1 MRAAAPWQQIK
12 FGHPERSLEQAPGR
26 QCLVRVRSI
35 IENESAKRTPDQIDF
50 FSGGRGGGRLKEKVM
65 DFCLSLR
72 GPFAMCIF
80 PFEEGIATGQTAQD
94 LYTIF
99 FSRYETHFLLHIK
112 NTRFILFHG
121 GRGAELEY
129 SNALQRRFLLFATAS
144 CCMESRGCTK
154 GSHYLSDGD
163 LENRRWEGILQEE
176 LIKMH
181 SYVDVPPFYYLQL
194 ISSFLP
200 PRWIPV
206 TAKEHQIAKQRSNH
220 FAVLC
225 YFGQTAGIIRNTG
238 TVYSSC
244 ACKIHIMFTGEKK
257 AVLYKA
263 IYMDSKSQSKQKC
276 FIQNHILS
284 HLVLKYA
291 RVRG

>member
-50 FSGGRGGGRLKEKVM
+50 FFWGRGGGLREKVM

-80 PFEEGIATGQTAQD
+80 PFEERIATDQTAQD
-94 LYTIF
+94 LYTF
-99 FSRYETHFLLHIK
+99 FFQSMKRISWSTLKHKVYFAPL
-112 NTRFILFHG
+112 R
-121 GRGAELEY
+121 RGVEMEY
-129 SNALQRRFLLFATAS
+129 SNARQRRFLLFATES

-181 SYVDVPPFYYLQL
+181 SYVDVPPFYYRQP
-194 ISSFLP
+194 ISSLLP

-206 TAKEHQIAKQRSNH
+206 TAKEHQTTKQRSNH

-238 TVYSSC
+238 TVCCSC
-244 ACKIHIMFTGEKK
+244 ACKSHIMFAKK
-257 AVLYKA
+257 RQSSPLQSYLYG
-263 IYMDSKSQSKQKC
+263 Q
-276 FIQNHILS
+276 
-284 HLVLKYA
+284 
-291 RVRG
+291 